1 MGSSPTPYQNAIRL
15 LFILIHGS
23 DHPSESNSFGAKGIF
38 KGETRLHA
46 MDFWVRYPD
55 YLAYELISIFKETGE
70 VSLLK
75 SAESIF
81 EDQEPDLRRIP
92 MMRYRFGAY
101 DRIDN
106 TLSILVS
113 KGLVRQEG
121 KKRVDGIQE
130 YYYLLMPS
138 AYSKANEIS
147 KEFPVLSW
155 YEERAKLVAKVAG
168 SRGGA
173 ALKRRQ
179 YEHITYASTSGGS
192 IIPPITEEV
201 RQQLQSLKNRI

>member
-1 MGSSPTPYQNAIRL
+1 MGNSPTPYQNAIRL
-15 LFILIHGS
+15 LFIFVHGS
-23 DHPSESNSFGAKGIF
+23 EQLLESHISGAKGIF

-46 MDFWVRYPD
+46 MDFWIRYPD
-55 YLAYELISIFKETGE
+55 YLAYELISIFQETGE
-70 VSLLK
+70 VSLLNF
-75 SAESIF
+75 AETIF

-101 DRIDN
+101 DKIDN

-121 KKRVDGIQE
+121 KKKVDGILE

-138 AYSKANEIS
+138 AYLKADEIS
-147 KEFPVLSW
+147 KEFPLLSW

-168 SRGGA
+168 SRGGT
-173 ALKRRQ
+173 ALKSRQ
-179 YEHITYASTSGGS
+179 YEHIAYATTSGGS

-201 RQQLQSLKNRI
+201 RQKLQSLKNKI

>member
-1 MGSSPTPYQNAIRL
+1 MGNSPTPYQNAIRL

-23 DHPSESNSFGAKGIF
+23 EQLPDSHSSGAKGIF

-55 YLAYELISIFKETGE
+55 YLAYELISIFQETGD
-70 VSLLK
+70 VSLLN

-101 DRIDN
+101 DKIDN
-106 TLSILVS
+106 TLSVLVS

-121 KKRVDGIQE
+121 KKKVDGIQE

-138 AYSKANEIS
+138 AYSKTDEIR

-173 ALKRRQ
+173 ALKNRQ
-179 YEHITYASTSGGS
+179 YEHISYATTSGGS

-201 RQQLQSLKNRI
+201 RKNFRA